1 MIRCVTRDQTVSVN
15 VLHHLISGGAK
26 LQLQIGAEMFFIPM
40 LMVLKILVDLPDSA
54 LYTRLM
60 RGREDD
66 HYYSE

>member
-1 MIRCVTRDQTVSVN
+1 MIRCVTRDQMVSVN